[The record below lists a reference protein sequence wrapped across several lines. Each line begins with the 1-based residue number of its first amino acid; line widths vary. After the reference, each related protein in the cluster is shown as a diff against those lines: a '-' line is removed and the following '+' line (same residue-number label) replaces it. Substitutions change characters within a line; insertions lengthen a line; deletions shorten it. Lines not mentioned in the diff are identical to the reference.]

1 MHILITHGNHARTR
15 ALQLSPFKLSLL
27 GGGLMVMLLLVAATL
42 YHFVFLQAARY
53 GWPVVTEF
61 MRFVVQDEMARRDR
75 FVRENLD
82 AMAHKVGEMQAKM
95 VQLDAISERVS
106 GLAGLR
112 QEDLRPTPAS
122 VAGPAAPTAVA
133 LPDGRG
139 GPYLPAAD
147 HTTGHPEGPSL
158 DYLTQWVTHLDLQS
172 EQRTDSF
179 TFIESR
185 LLERR
190 LQALMVPSSPPV
202 SGPIGSGFGFRADP
216 FTGRR
221 ALHTG
226 LDFPSD
232 TGTPI
237 TAAAGGV
244 VINVGPHPAYGQMV
258 ELDHGNG
265 LMTRYAHASKVLV
278 KQGDL
283 VRRGQ
288 PIAAVG
294 TTGRSTGPHL
304 HFEVLVEGVP
314 QNPVK
319 FLSAGP
325 GSRDSSTTAARRR

>member
-27 GGGLMVMLLLVAATL
+27 GGGLLVVLLLVAATL

-53 GWPVVTEF
+53 GWPVVNEF
-61 MRFVVQDEMARRDR
+61 MRMVVQDELARRDR

-95 VQLDAISERVS
+95 IQLDAISERVS

-112 QEDLRPTPAS
+112 HEDLRA
-122 VAGPAAPTAVA
+122 PAAVAVA

-147 HTTGHPEGPSL
+147 HATGHPDGPSL
-158 DYLTQWVTHLDLQS
+158 DYLTQWVANLDLQS
-172 EQRTDSF
+172 EQRTDTF

-202 SGPIGSGFGFRADP
+202 SGPVGSGFGFRADP
-216 FTGRR
+216 FTGHS

-226 LDFPSD
+226 LDFPAES
-232 TGTPI
+232 GTPI

-244 VINVGPHPAYGQMV
+244 VINVGRHPAYGQML

-265 LMTRYAHASKVLV
+265 LMTRYAHASKILV

-314 QNPVK
+314 QDPVK
-319 FLSAGP
+319 FLAAGP
-325 GSRDSSTTAARRR
+325 GSRDRSAAARRR

>member
-1 MHILITHGNHARTR
+1 M
-15 ALQLSPFKLSLL
+15 
-27 GGGLMVMLLLVAATL
+27 
-42 YHFVFLQAARY
+42 
-53 GWPVVTEF
+53 
-61 MRFVVQDEMARRDR
+61 
-75 FVRENLD
+75 
-82 AMAHKVGEMQAKM
+82 
-95 VQLDAISERVS
+95 
-106 GLAGLR
+106 
-112 QEDLRPTPAS
+112 
-122 VAGPAAPTAVA
+122 
-133 LPDGRG
+133 
-139 GPYLPAAD
+139 
-147 HTTGHPEGPSL
+147 

-216 FTGRR
+216 FTGRS

-226 LDFPSD
+226 LDFPAD